1 MALTPLYLADKSALA
16 RFDHPPI
23 GHRLGPLLV
32 DGLIATCPIID
43 LEVLYSARS
52 LAYYEAILTERRSLM
67 SYPITEQVTDRAIDV
82 QHQLA
87 HLGQHRIPLP
97 DLLIAAVAEFN
108 EITVLHYDADY
119 DRIASI
125 THQPSQ
131 WIAPRGS
138 IP

>member
-1 MALTPLYLADKSALA
+1 MALNPLYLADKSALA
-16 RFDHPPI
+16 RFDHPPV

-32 DGLIATCPIID
+32 EGLIATCPIID
-43 LEVLYSARS
+43 LEILYSARS
-52 LAYYEAILTERRSLM
+52 LADYEAILAERRSLM
-67 SYPITEQVTDRAIDV
+67 SYPITDQVTDRAIEV
-82 QHQLA
+82 QYQFA

-97 DLLIAAVAEFN
+97 DLLIAAVAELN
-108 EITVLHYDADY
+108 DVTVLHYDADY

-125 THQPSQ
+125 TQQPSE